1 MKYDIRC
8 DGSRLDCDR
17 TLRNYQILEGNWK
30 ELAMAI
36 ENEMF
41 KIRVGVGEPILKPM
55 PTSTGEAMLAA
66 FSRVQQIMKNLEGK

>member
-1 MKYDIRC
+1 MKYEARC
-8 DGSRLDCDR
+8 DGSRVDCER
-17 TLRNYQILEGNWK
+17 TQKNCQILRGNWK

-41 KIRVGVGEPILKPM
+41 KIRVGVGEPISKTM

>member
-8 DGSRLDCDR
+8 DGSRLDCDK

-41 KIRVGVGEPILKPM
+41 KIRVGVGEPISK
-55 PTSTGEAMLAA
+55 TIMLAA
-66 FSRVQQIMKNLEGK
+66 LSRVQQIMKNLEGK